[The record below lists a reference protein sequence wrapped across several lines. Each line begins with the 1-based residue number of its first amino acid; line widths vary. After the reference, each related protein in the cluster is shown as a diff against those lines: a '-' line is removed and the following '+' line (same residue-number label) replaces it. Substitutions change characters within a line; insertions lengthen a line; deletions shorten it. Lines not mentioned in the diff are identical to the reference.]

1 VTGVDFIGMPNILAQ
16 RQVVPELIQWQV
28 TAANLVRAAEPMLVE
43 PMRSETAAALVSVRK
58 SLGDSGAAA
67 RVAEMALGMVA

>member
-1 VTGVDFIGMPNILAQ
+1 
-16 RQVVPELIQWQV
+16 V